1 MRYLMFLSLLV
12 ISVASTG
19 CCGSFGPGCGALQG
33 GCYDCDGGFGPRG
46 QATGPIDA
54 LRQAKRSLVCGGG
67 CGEVYY
73 GEWISTP
80 PLCNDPCCGDQ
91 FIGGG
96 VRAQPFCT
104 PVSALR
110 PRNLLVNLYGKRFC
124 DDCGTSATCDSCFS
138 GCDSCDGG
146 CSSCGETNGGP
157 VMSAPSPGCSS
168 CAASA
173 QRAVPQQLQTQ
184 VARQAPP
191 VPQATARQP
200 QRTAV
205 RTDAALPTNRQYR

>member
-19 CCGSFGPGCGALQG
+19 CCGSFGPGCGALNG
-33 GCYDCDGGFGPRG
+33 GCYDCDGGFGPRY
-46 QATGPIDA
+46 QASGPIDA
-54 LRQAKRSLVCGGG
+54 LREAKRSLVCGGG

-80 PLCNDPCCGDQ
+80 PYCNDPCCGDQ
-91 FIGGG
+91 FTGGG

-104 PVSALR
+104 PFSALR

-124 DDCGTSATCDSCFS
+124 DESTSCDSCTTC
-138 GCDSCDGG
+138 CDSCGDGESYG
-146 CSSCGETNGGP
+146 SP
-157 VMSAPSPGCSS
+157 VMSHPSPGCSS
-168 CAASA
+168 CAANS
-173 QRAVPQQLQTQ
+173 QRTVPQQQQSQ

-191 VPQATARQP
+191 VPQATARPP